1 MYETMKPIPY
11 LGTFSYPLISWKGQT
26 LKQIT
31 STIIPNGKINKN
43 LVLNTR
49 SLMMSRPLKI
59 YRREIAVN
67 IDSSKCN
74 DRTSSS
80 IDIFDQPGGSIINSV
95 SGKQNGLV
103 NTIDDT
109 FPNNSCERPGSCLPF
124 MSKSENAL
132 KRVRSSGMIK
142 RQFDISKNR
151 TKYFTNT
158 NQYLINRNIAFE
170 KNQYNYIRQGN
181 SNANPGDSLSSA
193 NVYSTNNLNYK
204 VYTTETEVTFQYQW
218 MNDINNNPNI
228 PTVTIPPGSYHVEDI
243 NDILHKTM
251 IANKHYVVDKNTDIK
266 IFLLNLSYNYIK
278 NAIELQVYPL
288 DRTVYPPSNYTTPFG
303 VTWSIPS
310 DYTFIIKIYVDN
322 NDFKNMIGFRPN
334 LYYPSELSTVTTAQT
349 IYSTTPPLLTPKYQQ
364 LFYKPSNPQFAS
376 QGGVTSGDV
385 VLRNKFNAIQT
396 SAAMMSPS
404 FGNGVA
410 DALSYG
416 VSENIYT
423 NAYTQKDKKG
433 YPLHTYPKFTKTG
446 EMRTCSEKSIRG

>member
-1 MYETMKPIPY
+1 MKPIPY

-43 LVLNTR
+43 LVLNSR
-49 SLMMSRPLKI
+49 SLMMSRPLKL

-67 IDSSKCN
+67 VSNTKCN
-74 DRTSSS
+74 DRISSS

-95 SGKQNGLV
+95 AGNQNGLV

-109 FPNNSCERPGSCLPF
+109 FPKNSCERPGSCLPF
-124 MSKSENAL
+124 MSNSENAL

-151 TKYFTNT
+151 TRYFTNT

-193 NVYSTNNLNYK
+193 NVYSSNNLNYK

-218 MNDINNNPNI
+218 MNDINDNPNI

-243 NDILHKTM
+243 NDILQKTM

-288 DRTVYPPSNYTTPFG
+288 NTTTYPPSKYTTPFG

-310 DYTFIIKIYVDN
+310 DHTFITKIYVDD
-322 NDFKNMIGFRPN
+322 NDFKNMIGFRSN
-334 LYYPSELSTVTTAQT
+334 LYYPSETSTVTTAQT
-349 IYSTTPPLLTPKYQQ
+349 FYSTKPPLLTPKYQQ

-376 QGGVTSGDV
+376 QGGVSSSDV
-385 VLRNKFNAIQT
+385 VLRNKFNTIQT
-396 SAAMMSPS
+396 SAAMMKPT

-423 NAYTQKDKKG
+423 NAYTQKDKIG
-433 YPLHTYPKFTKTG
+433 FPLPKYPKFTTTG
-446 EMRTCSEKSIRG
+446 EMRECSEKTLRG

>member
-1 MYETMKPIPY
+1 MKPNPY
-11 LGTFSYPLISWKGQT
+11 LGTFSSPLISWKGQT

-43 LVLNTR
+43 LVLNSR
-49 SLMMSRPLKI
+49 SLMMSRPLKL

-67 IDSSKCN
+67 VSNTKCN
-74 DRTSSS
+74 DRISSS

-95 SGKQNGLV
+95 AGKQNGLV

-109 FPNNSCERPGSCLPF
+109 FPNNTCQRPGSCLPF
-124 MSKSENAL
+124 MSNSENAL

-151 TKYFTNT
+151 TRYFTNT

-193 NVYSTNNLNYK
+193 NVYSSNNLNYK
-204 VYTTETEVTFQYQW
+204 VYTTETEVNFQYQW
-218 MNDINNNPNI
+218 MNDTNTNTPNI

-243 NDILHKTM
+243 NDILQKTM
-251 IANKHYVVDKNTDIK
+251 ITNKHYIVDKNTDIK
-266 IFLLNLSYNYIK
+266 ILLLNLSYNYIK
-278 NAIELQVYPL
+278 NEIELQVYPL
-288 DRTVYPPSNYTTPFG
+288 DNTVYPPSNYTKPFG
-303 VTWSIPS
+303 VVWDIPGS
-310 DYTFIIKIYVDN
+310 DNTFITRIYVDD
-322 NDFKNMIGFRPN
+322 NDFKNMIGFKPN
-334 LYYPSELSTVTTAQT
+334 LYYPSETSTVKTYQT

-376 QGGVTSGDV
+376 QGGVSSSDV
-385 VLRNKFNAIQT
+385 VLRNKFNTIQT
-396 SAAMMSPS
+396 SAAMMRPA

-423 NAYTQKDKKG
+423 NAYTLKDKKG
-433 YPLHTYPKFTKTG
+433 YSAQTYPKFTTTG